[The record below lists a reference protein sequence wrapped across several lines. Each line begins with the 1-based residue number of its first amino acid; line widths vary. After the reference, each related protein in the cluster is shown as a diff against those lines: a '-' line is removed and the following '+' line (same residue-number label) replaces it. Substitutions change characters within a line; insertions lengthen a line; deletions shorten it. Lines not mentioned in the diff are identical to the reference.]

1 MTQGLAAQVKVAF
14 RIGGMLS
21 NTPFKF
27 GLEGLGF
34 GDFLL
39 TRLSLRGF
47 SSWQSRLRHLGLGRL
62 GFVVWFYAP
71 FQIGDPGFRL

>member
-14 RIGGMLS
+14 RIWGMLS

-27 GLEGLGF
+27 GLEGLGL
-34 GDFLL
+34 GAFLL

-47 SSWQSRLRHLGLGRL
+47 SSWQSRPRHLGLGRL
-62 GFVVWFYAP
+62 GFVFCFYAP
-71 FQIGDPGFRL
+71 FQVGDAGFRL